1 MTYSEDCLSING
13 DAVLK
18 GFKEYF
24 KKITS
29 AVKSVFTG
37 MGVTIKYGVNSKTEV
52 TQQYPE
58 VRREPYD
65 RFRGK
70 LFVDINICTGCT
82 ACVRICPVDA
92 IFLKTVRDAN
102 KKLRPVIFDIDNA
115 RCIYCGLCVEA
126 CPVEKC
132 LYFNK
137 DYEFSAF
144 SRDELVTHFGLGEL
158 AEVSVSVEVKPAT
171 AAAADAVIQGDP
183 LSATNVNAAVKTG
196 IPEMA
201 PDGHGGKEPVKK

>member
-1 MTYSEDCLSING
+1 MAVGG
-13 DAVLK
+13 DGAFLL
-18 GFKEYF
+18 
-24 KKITS
+24 T
-29 AVKSVFTG
+29 
-37 MGVTIKYGVNSKTEV
+37 
-52 TQQYPE
+52 
-58 VRREPYD
+58 
-65 RFRGK
+65 
-70 LFVDINICTGCT
+70 
-82 ACVRICPVDA
+82 
-92 IFLKTVRDAN
+92 IFLDQRLAGTVFIEPF
-102 KKLRPVIFDIDNA
+102 L
-115 RCIYCGLCVEA
+115 YLWMEA